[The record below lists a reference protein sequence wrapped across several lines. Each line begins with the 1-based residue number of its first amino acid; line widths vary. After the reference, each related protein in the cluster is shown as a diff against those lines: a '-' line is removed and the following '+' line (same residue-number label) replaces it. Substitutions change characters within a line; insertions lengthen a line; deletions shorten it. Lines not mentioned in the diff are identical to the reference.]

1 MTNTPGWASPGSS
14 DSPEPDGGDSPQD
27 TSPEAADGHSDSAQ
41 GTPDTQETPPAPPA
55 SGVWS
60 QQQPPAAPW
69 HTPSGAVPHTAAEA
83 SEAAAAPTTARPDA
97 PTPPET
103 PAPPPAG
110 TARPGW
116 DRQWAPPPPPPPQDG
131 GPRWGPTVP
140 QYGAAQAP
148 YASKPPAPQPGVIPL
163 RPLDAGEILQG
174 AASTLQQHWRTAM
187 LLAFVVAL
195 LTESVNA
202 VISGFLIDDTRINDL
217 NRNSDPSV
225 HEILHALSGSAA
237 ASSLLILTSMIGVI
251 LTAGL
256 LTVVISRAVLGRP
269 TTLPSVWRDVRP
281 RLAQLVGLAL
291 LLPLVLCAI
300 VAVPA
305 VPGLLIALAGG
316 ETGGASLASL
326 GLLCGVVLAI
336 WQWNLWSLTA
346 PVLMLEKQ
354 GLKTALKRSVKLVS
368 GSWWRVLG
376 VQLLM
381 LLIAAIA
388 SLVIQ
393 FPFGLVAEAVD
404 GGSMGSVFS
413 ASADSS
419 WTTIIIVAVGGVI
432 SSTLTLPISAGAV
445 SLLYIDQRIRREAL
459 DVDLGR
465 AAKVPGYEA
474 PTTAGA
480 GR

>member
-1 MTNTPGWASPGSS
+1 M
-14 DSPEPDGGDSPQD
+14 
-27 TSPEAADGHSDSAQ
+27 
-41 GTPDTQETPPAPPA
+41 
-55 SGVWS
+55 
-60 QQQPPAAPW
+60 
-69 HTPSGAVPHTAAEA
+69 
-83 SEAAAAPTTARPDA
+83 
-97 PTPPET
+97 
-103 PAPPPAG
+103 
-110 TARPGW
+110 
-116 DRQWAPPPPPPPQDG
+116 
-131 GPRWGPTVP
+131 
-140 QYGAAQAP
+140 
-148 YASKPPAPQPGVIPL
+148 IPL
-163 RPLDAGEILQG
+163 RPLDVGEILQG
-174 AASTLQQHWRTAM
+174 AVSTLRTHWRAAM
-187 LLAFVVAL
+187 LLAFVVSL

-202 VISGFLIDDTRINDL
+202 VISGFLIDDTRIDDL
-217 NRNSDPSV
+217 NRDSDPSV
-225 HEILHALSGSAA
+225 HEILHALSGGAA

-269 TTLPSVWRDVRP
+269 TTLPAVWRDVRP
-281 RLAQLVGLAL
+281 RLGQLVGLAL
-291 LLPLVLCAI
+291 LLPLALCAI

-326 GLLCGVVLAI
+326 GLLLGVVVAI
-336 WQWNLWSLTA
+336 WQWNLWSLAA
-346 PVLMLEKQ
+346 PALMLEKQ
-354 GLKTALKRSVKLVS
+354 GAKTALKRSAKLVS
-368 GSWWRVLG
+368 GSWWRILG

-393 FPFGLVAEAVD
+393 FPFGLIADAID
-404 GGSMGSVFS
+404 GGGMSSVFS
-413 ASADSS
+413 ASTDSS

-474 PTTAGA
+474 PATADA
-480 GR
+480 GH